1 MLGWNSL
8 AYLCADTFVFPFDSS
23 LFLLC
28 LSFFLTD
35 TASGLLLFP
44 HLCCSI
50 SGGTWCV
57 CVPAWW
63 ERVLYE
69 CQENSIVNE
78 MFLEFSV
85 IRNVLLIPWDKLA
98 RRFIYFSLKKLLSF
112 KFSFF
117 YFKIKHMIKAR

>member
-50 SGGTWCV
+50 SGGPGV
-57 CVPAWW
+57 CVFLLG
-63 ERVLYE
+63 ERGCCMNVKKTVL
-69 CQENSIVNE
+69 
-78 MFLEFSV
+78 
-85 IRNVLLIPWDKLA
+85 
-98 RRFIYFSLKKLLSF
+98 
-112 KFSFF
+112 
-117 YFKIKHMIKAR
+117 